1 MKSLKGEKETGNM
14 KVTFVERRVTLKD
27 TFKEK
32 FCAKLDKF
40 DKIFDETAKAT
51 VTASMV
57 KDTYILELTIFYNNA
72 IFRVEESN
80 ADCWAGMDEIIE
92 DLKKQIRKYKTK
104 IEKTVK
110 RSFVEEDFSALE
122 PDYDAEEELEFEIA
136 RTKKVPVKP
145 MSADE
150 AILQMNL
157 LGHEFFAFRSAET
170 GNVDIVYKR
179 KDGRYGLIETE

>member
-1 MKSLKGEKETGNM
+1 M
-14 KVTFVERRVTLKD
+14 KVTFVERKVTLKD

-32 FCAKLDKF
+32 FCAKLNKF

-51 VTASMV
+51 VTASVV

-80 ADCWAGMDEIIE
+80 DDCWAGMDEIIE

-110 RSFVEEDFSALE
+110 RSSMEDAFLSLE
-122 PDYDAEEELEFEIA
+122 PDYEGEEELEFEIV
-136 RTKKVPVKP
+136 RTKKIPVKP

-157 LGHEFFAFRSAET
+157 LGHEFFAFKNVDT

>member
-1 MKSLKGEKETGNM
+1 M
-14 KVTFVERRVTLKD
+14 KVTFVERKVTLKD

-32 FCAKLDKF
+32 FCAKLNKF

-51 VTASMV
+51 VTASVV

-80 ADCWAGMDEIIE
+80 DDCWAGMDEIIE

-110 RSFVEEDFSALE
+110 RSSMEDSLLALE
-122 PDYDAEEELEFEIA
+122 SDYEGEEELEFEIV

-157 LGHEFFAFRSAET
+157 LGHEFFAFKNVDT